1 MAIPPHVPGPNSLRP
16 FTRESLAAIEQRIA
30 EAEALKI
37 KRQHVE
43 VLEEEELKA
52 SSDLE
57 AGKPLPRIYG
67 DLPPELFGVPLEDLD
82 PFYSDK
88 KIFYA
93 DLRLLSFAMQAFSRF
108 PVLKESLLCCQLEL
122 FDYCPI
128 SVILFNFKLNRHASC
143 CLERLSHKMVPT
155 DFTPLKHCI

>member
-1 MAIPPHVPGPNSLRP
+1 MAIPPHVPGPDNLRP

-30 EAEALKI
+30 EAEQLKI

-67 DLPPELFGVPLEDLD
+67 DLPPELIGVPLEDLD
-82 PFYSDK
+82 PFYNDK
-88 KIFYA
+88 K
-93 DLRLLSFAMQAFSRF
+93 
-108 PVLKESLLCCQLEL
+108 LEL
-122 FDYCPI
+122 FNDCPI
-128 SVILFNFKLNRHASC
+128 SVILFNSQLNKHAN
-143 CLERLSHKMVPT
+143 
-155 DFTPLKHCI
+155 